1 MHIIDLTGFAASL
14 DGTQIVFDDES
25 MLKSNMSSTHM
36 TLSGGNSTTPCD
48 QLIAGSG
55 GDTLYGLNGND
66 LLIGG
71 AGNDVLYGGAGN
83 DTLIGGAGNDFLSGG
98 NGSNLFV
105 YFAHLGNGNGSDT
118 VTGFQNGIDTLVINE
133 SGSPVAGP
141 VVNAV
146 AFADQTAADLYY
158 TAVQSGADTV
168 ISLFDGTAG
177 HTTPEGTVRL
187 INFLK
192 TNLEYTDFKHI

>member
-83 DTLIGGAGNDFLSGG
+83 DTLIGGADNDFLSGG
-98 NGSNLFV
+98 SGNNLFV

-146 AFADQTAADLYY
+146 AFADQAAADLYY

>member
-83 DTLIGGAGNDFLSGG
+83 DTLIGGADKDFLSGG

-146 AFADQTAADLYY
+146 AFADQAAADLYY

-177 HTTPEGTVRL
+177 HTTPEGTIRL
-187 INFLK
+187 MNFLK

>member
-1 MHIIDLTGFAASL
+1 
-14 DGTQIVFDDES
+14 
-25 MLKSNMSSTHM
+25 MSSTHM

-98 NGSNLFV
+98 DGNNLFV

-146 AFADQTAADLYY
+146 AFADQAAADLYY

-177 HTTPEGTVRL
+177 HTTPEGTIRL
-187 INFLK
+187 MNFLK

>member
-105 YFAHLGNGNGSDT
+105 YFAHLGNCSDT
-118 VTGFQNGIDTLVINE
+118 VTGFQNGTDKIVINE

>member
-105 YFAHLGNGNGSDT
+105 YFAHLGNGSDT
-118 VTGFQNGIDTLVINE
+118 VTGFQNGTDKIVINE

-177 HTTPEGTVRL
+177 HTTPEGTIRL
-187 INFLK
+187 MNFLK

>member
-98 NGSNLFV
+98 NGNNLFV

-146 AFADQTAADLYY
+146 AFADQAAADLYY

-177 HTTPEGTVRL
+177 HTTPEGTIRL
-187 INFLK
+187 MNFLK
-192 TNLEYTDFKHI
+192 TNLEYTDSKHI

>member
-105 YFAHLGNGNGSDT
+105 YFAHLGNGSDT
-118 VTGFQNGIDTLVINE
+118 VTGFQNGTDKIVINE

-168 ISLFDGTAG
+168 ISLLDGSG
-177 HTTPEGTVRL
+177 HAEGTVRL
-187 INFLK
+187 MNFLK

>member
-98 NGSNLFV
+98 SGNNLFV

-146 AFADQTAADLYY
+146 AFADQAAADLYY

-177 HTTPEGTVRL
+177 HTTPEGTIRL
-187 INFLK
+187 MNFLK

>member
-71 AGNDVLYGGAGN
+71 TGKDVLYGGAGN
-83 DTLIGGAGNDFLSGG
+83 DTLIGGADNDFLSGG
-98 NGSNLFV
+98 SGNNLFV

-146 AFADQTAADLYY
+146 AFADQAAADLYY

-168 ISLFDGTAG
+168 ISLLDGSGNA
-177 HTTPEGTVRL
+177 EGTVRL
-187 INFLK
+187 MNFLK